1 MKKLEDIPKKHP
13 FNVPEDYF
21 DRLPGMIQARIEKES
36 GVKEEKPYFRYALQY
51 ALPVIVLA
59 IVAVIYLVPQ
69 KSQDVDTLL
78 ASVSTEELVAYLEQS
93 ELTTDE
99 LLENWELNDE
109 SVEAIESEVYFN
121 LDELQNIDEM
131 DLDLE
136 NL

>member
-13 FNVPEDYF
+13 FNAPEDYF

-36 GVKEEKPYFRYALQY
+36 GVKEARPYFRYALQY

-69 KSQDVDTLL
+69 KSQDVDTML

-99 LLENWELNDE
+99 LLDSWELDAI
-109 SVEAIESEVYFN
+109 SIEAIESEVYFN

-136 NL
+136 NF